1 MGILSTP
8 KEADTQAWGLINLYI
23 KQKRKWT
30 QYEEETL
37 IRLYEDPKVFPKDIA
52 KMLGRALQQV
62 YYKARAMGLKAPM
75 ERIRMAGK
83 IGMQHPKSI
92 ATRFHKGHIPTNKG
106 KKVSP
111 EMYERMQ
118 PTMFKKGRINEN
130 KREVGSER
138 VNVYGYIEIKVAEPN
153 RWRLKHRLIWE
164 QHNGIIPEGCNVQ
177 FKNHNTLDCRIE
189 NLYLISKSEQM
200 RNENSLMARYP
211 KELRDV
217 IRLKGVV
224 KRQLRKQ
231 EKMQNEK

>member
-1 MGILSTP
+1 M
-8 KEADTQAWGLINLYI
+8 
-23 KQKRKWT
+23 QKRKWT
-30 QYEEETL
+30 QQEEETL

-62 YYKARAMGLKAPM
+62 YNKARAMGLKAPM

-111 EMYERMQ
+111 EIYEKMS
-118 PTMFKKGRINEN
+118 PTMFKKGHINEN
-130 KREVGSER
+130 KRAVGSER

-153 RWRLKHRLIWE
+153 RWRLKHRIIWE

-211 KELRDV
+211 EELRDV